1 MAETT
6 DSFFDSNKLYLKSV
20 QHEAVLRAANR
31 NAHNDDPLY
40 EEPNFASADKSG
52 SSINKQM
59 F

>member
-52 SSINKQM
+52 SSINK
-59 F
+59 